1 MDADDYRPIRSLD
14 RMEGNNHI
22 VLLYDD
28 QKYADVVI
36 ARYFSNGLKKGESC
50 IFFTP
55 DRPEAIES
63 RLSKQGIDVA
73 RYKRENLLRIFNIE
87 RSDAGKTDT
96 LATLKGI
103 REQATRGMKPP
114 FRFAGRTITD
124 TATVEG
130 MKMGMVVEKTGHQH
144 FAEFDN
150 SQMCYYDISGIEQ
163 SRRDEWIRGLLKNH
177 HHVIYASEPGKAV
190 AFETAL
196 LESE

>member
-28 QKYADVVI
+28 QKYADIII

-55 DRPEAIES
+55 DRPEEIES
-63 RLSKQGIDVA
+63 RLSRQGIDVA

-87 RSDAGKTDT
+87 KSNAGKADT
-96 LATLKGI
+96 LTTLKGI

-130 MKMGMVVEKTGHQH
+130 MKMGMAVEKTGHQH

-150 SQMCYYDISGIEQ
+150 SQMCYYDISSIEP